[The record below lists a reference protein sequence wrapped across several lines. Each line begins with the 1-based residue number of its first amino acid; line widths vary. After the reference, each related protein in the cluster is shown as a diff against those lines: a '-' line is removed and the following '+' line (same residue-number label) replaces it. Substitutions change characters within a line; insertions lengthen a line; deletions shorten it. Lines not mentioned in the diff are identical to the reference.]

1 MGHGIMFRTDHWS
14 LQTWPD
20 GSIITSSNIHTPAS
34 ATHYATHKKI
44 ECKFSWYIPI
54 PQIVIRCDCDFCIW
68 RLSFSDITVQFA
80 SQEIQIKDEI
90 EWCQSP
96 LLNIHEGISKDFI
109 SRPIPLSLP
118 VRVSQKF
125 TERCKYLANWDKTF
139 K

>member
-20 GSIITSSNIHTPAS
+20 GSIITSSHIHTPAS
-34 ATHYATHKKI
+34 ATHYLKKLNANLVDTSPFR
-44 ECKFSWYIPI
+44 KSSFVA
-54 PQIVIRCDCDFCIW
+54 IVIFVSDACH
-68 RLSFSDITVQFA
+68 SDITVQFA